1 MTGEAAWVHLEAGR
15 LLAVRS
21 HGRDRF
27 HLPGGGPEPGEA
39 AEQTLLREI
48 CEEPASLRTP
58 PPSPS
63 S

>member
-1 MTGEAAWVHLEAGR
+1 MEAGR

-21 HGRDRF
+21 HGPDRF
-27 HLPGGGPEPGEA
+27 HLPGGRPEPGEA
-39 AEQTLLREI
+39 AEQTLLREA
-48 CEEPASLRTP
+48 CQEPASLHTP

>member
-15 LLAVRS
+15 LLTG
-21 HGRDRF
+21 HGPDLL
-27 HLPGGGPEPGEA
+27 HLPGGRPEPGEA
-39 AEQTLLREI
+39 AEQTLLREV